1 MLALRSACWWPNLP
15 ADCMYYRSAVC
26 IPLGAMHDTASFNT
40 QEGLAEHAAKE
51 TTVAAGATQVKQ
63 RCELT
68 SSNRA
73 FKH

>member
-1 MLALRSACWWPNLP
+1 M
-15 ADCMYYRSAVC
+15 C
-26 IPLGAMHDTASFNT
+26 IALGAMHDTASLNT

>member
-1 MLALRSACWWPNLP
+1 
-15 ADCMYYRSAVC
+15 
-26 IPLGAMHDTASFNT
+26 MHDTASFNT